1 MDKINKA
8 MSMDKEPNSR
18 RPEPSVNLKCDI
30 CGKQFN
36 NSAIMKYH
44 KTMMH
49 KADQE
54 KRTTKSN
61 YYEGDS

>member
-18 RPEPSVNLKCDI
+18 RPEPSVYPKCDI

-36 NSAIMKYH
+36 NRAILRFH
-44 KTMMH
+44 KVMMH
-49 KADQE
+49 KTDQE
-54 KRTTKSN
+54 KHAT
-61 YYEGDS
+61 